1 MIEIKAPRAL
11 YIGSQWITPTSGQ
24 CEPVINPATE
34 QVIGTAPVGTLA
46 DVEAAL
52 AAAREAFDRGPW
64 PRMPSKERAR
74 KLQAF
79 HAALARRKDEIC
91 SIIVA
96 ETGCPISLTR
106 FAQYALPM
114 QHLQYYI

>member
-1 MIEIKAPRAL
+1 MIEIKAPRGL
-11 YIGSQWITPTSGQ
+11 YIRSEWVTPTSGQ
-24 CEPVINPATE
+24 EPVINPATE

-64 PRMPSKERAR
+64 PRMPPKERAR

-79 HAALARRKDEIC
+79 HAALTRRKDEIC

-96 ETGCPISLTR
+96 ETG
-106 FAQYALPM
+106 
-114 QHLQYYI
+114 